1 MRISLNQSFIRNNN
15 KGILLSH
22 VNISTKSCIFNLHA
36 YNTPSIKCYH
46 DWNACRKDH
55 SPNFSGFA
63 HLENSNYLNNTID
76 PPRNIV
82 YSERGLQEEEFY
94 DNTEDGKDSK
104 KKFILI
110 NGADI
115 AAELREEIKREI
127 EELVEIQKLGGT
139 QTNEILKPG
148 LAVVMV
154 GSRKDS
160 KSYVD
165 MKEQACIDVGINSF
179 KIHFPEDVTE
189 KELIQTVQKLNKDPR
204 VHGILIQLPLP
215 AHLNEETI
223 LENICISKDVDGLTS
238 YSMGKLSMKGRTL
251 VDGVNFVP
259 CTSLGVLELIRR
271 TAFKLNRN
279 LEGIDALVIGT
290 SNIVGIP
297 TALLLL
303 NHLQTSIQMAH
314 IKSQDI
320 PEKVK
325 KADLLIVSTGCA
337 EMIQPE
343 WIKPGAIVID
353 VGQSPVEDATS
364 ERGYRMVGDVK
375 FDDTLKK
382 RAAAATKVP
391 GGVGPMTITMLLRNT
406 LQSFKA
412 KNPHT

>member
-1 MRISLNQSFIRNNN
+1 MIKRICILRESRISLTTPIFLYNYLFGNNGSRISGLNNSMRNFYHQTEAKNR
-15 KGILLSH
+15 S
-22 VNISTKSCIFNLHA
+22 
-36 YNTPSIKCYH
+36 NT
-46 DWNACRKDH
+46 
-55 SPNFSGFA
+55 FSGFA

-82 YSERGLQEEEFY
+82 YSERGLQEEFY
-94 DNTEDGKDSK
+94 NNPDDVNSK

-110 NGADI
+110 NGAEI

-127 EELVEIQKLGGT
+127 EELVEIQKRVHG
-139 QTNEILKPG
+139 QSKEILKPG
-148 LAVVMV
+148 LAVVMA
-154 GSRKDS
+154 GNRKDS

-165 MKEQACIDVGINSF
+165 MKEQACMDVGINSF
-179 KIHFPEDVTE
+179 KLHFPEDVTE
-189 KELIQTVQKLNKDPR
+189 EELIRTVHNLNQDPR

-215 AHLNEETI
+215 SHLNEETI

-238 YSMGKLSMKGRTL
+238 YSMGKLSMKDRLL

-279 LEGIDALVIGT
+279 LQGIDALVIGT

-303 NHLQTSIQMAH
+303 NHLQTTVQMAH

-353 VGQSPVEDATS
+353 VGQSPMEDPTS
-364 ERGYRMVGDVK
+364 ERGYKMVGDVK
-375 FDDTLKK
+375 FDDTLKQ
-382 RAAAATKVP
+382 RASAATKVP

-412 KNPHT
+412 KNPQLQLNQ